1 MQKKTVIGLILVL
14 FCFMGFS
21 GCLDGLP
28 GFSTMYEPHPT
39 QIKSVVSYGYEVSCR
54 GSGPYEIQYRCDLP
68 TVLKGS
74 VSYDLLY
81 PQEYRMDVLD
91 ENQFVRWN
99 VSGSDI
105 RSYTLGI
112 EANVTL
118 ESLLVSDLSGAGA
131 LSVADIA
138 ALHPLI
144 VKQYGGLQANGTTV
158 LIDPFDAGVQAVA
171 LQVLD
176 ETGVN
181 MSFLLAK
188 ALFVWL
194 KENTE
199 YMVHDGQG
207 NVQPA
212 GLTLQKKSGD
222 CDDLSFLYI
231 SLCRALGIP
240 ARFIRGYL
248 FAETDTGLSATPHAW
263 AEVFVGGGLGN
274 QGWIPV
280 ECACCTPSVEADI
293 NQNFG
298 VENAFHLRLFV
309 DQGTNESLI
318 TSFSGISYTYGL
330 GRIIEVDAFVNVM
343 DYQVVQ
349 MQKLVV
355 SGDQQ
360 RSYQ

>member
-1 MQKKTVIGLILVL
+1 
-14 FCFMGFS
+14 
-21 GCLDGLP
+21 
-28 GFSTMYEPHPT
+28 MYEPHPT
-39 QIKSVVSYGYEVSCR
+39 QIQCVVSYGYEVSCR
-54 GSGPYEIQYRCDLP
+54 GNGPYEIQYRCDLP

-74 VSYDLLY
+74 VGYDLLY
-81 PQEYRMDVLD
+81 PQDYVLDVLG

-99 VSGSDI
+99 LSGADI
-105 RSYTLGI
+105 RSYTLGV

-118 ESLLVSDLSGAGA
+118 ESLLVSDLTGDGT

-138 ALHPLI
+138 ALYPSL
-144 VKQYGGLQANGTTV
+144 VEQYGGVQANETTV
-158 LIDPFDAGVQAVA
+158 LIDPLDEGVRQVA
-171 LQVLD
+171 LHVLD

-181 MSFLLAK
+181 MSFVLAR

-199 YMVHDGQG
+199 YMVHGAQG

-212 GLTLQKKSGD
+212 GLTLEKKSGD

-231 SLCRALGIP
+231 SLCRALGVP

-248 FAETDTGLSATPHAW
+248 FAETDTDLGATPHAW
-263 AEVFVGGGLGN
+263 TEVFVGGGLGN

-298 VENAFHLRLFV
+298 VENAFHLRLYV
-309 DQGTNESLI
+309 DEGTNESLI

-330 GRIIEVDAFVNVM
+330 DRVIEVDVFVEVS
-343 DYQVVQ
+343 DYQVLKT
-349 MQKLVV
+349 QKLVV

-360 RSYQ
+360 RFYQ